1 MELVYIPEHRRRE
14 EFYLPYLI
22 ESLKSGLGKAVKVGC
37 FFYFYRIIRT
47 NHMNTTKSSPNQLEG
62 VIIKT
67 NLKQEVY
74 RKTISSFAL
83 LKEVLKEIAEDY
95 REQLKD
101 KVDENVLPTFQEKGL
116 FEAEFRIGGDI
127 LIFSMHSNV
136 FVFNREHPIWKLD
149 YIKSNPLNAYC
160 GVFNIYNFLA
170 DSFKY
175 NRYEDLGYLVARI
188 FVNREN
194 HFFVEGKR
202 QSSELVK
209 DFGSDELT
217 KEYLKDIIETTIQ
230 YAIDFDLLVPP
241 YEQVKIA
248 NVQQMQAEINH
259 SRIQTGK
266 RLGFKFSTDDI

>member
-1 MELVYIPEHRRRE
+1 MDVKNNEANDLDG
-14 EFYLPYLI
+14 LI
-22 ESLKSGLGKAVKVGC
+22 
-37 FFYFYRIIRT
+37 T
-47 NHMNTTKSSPNQLEG
+47 
-62 VIIKT
+62 KT

-74 RKTISSFAL
+74 RNTIKSFAM
-83 LKEVLKEIAEDY
+83 LKEVLRELSEDY
-95 REQLKD
+95 YGKLKD
-101 KVDENVLPTFQEKGL
+101 KVDDNVLPAFQEKGL
-116 FEAEFRIGGDI
+116 FEAEFRIGGDV

-149 YIKSNPLNAYC
+149 YIKANPQNSYC

-175 NRYEDLGYLVARI
+175 NRYQDLGYLIARI

-209 DFGSDELT
+209 DFANDELT
-217 KEYLKDIIETTIQ
+217 KQYLKDIIETSIK

-241 YEQVKIA
+241 YDQVKIA
-248 NVQQMQAEINH
+248 TVEQMQVEINH

-266 RLGFKFSTDDI
+266 RLGFKFNSDDI

>member
-1 MELVYIPEHRRRE
+1 
-14 EFYLPYLI
+14 
-22 ESLKSGLGKAVKVGC
+22 
-37 FFYFYRIIRT
+37 
-47 NHMNTTKSSPNQLEG
+47 MNKTKKDADPMDGMIL
-62 VIIKT
+62 KT

-74 RKTISSFAL
+74 RKAVGTFSL
-83 LKEVLKEIAEDY
+83 LKEVLKELADDY
-95 REQLKD
+95 REKLKN
-101 KVDENVLPTFQEKGL
+101 KVDDNVLPVYQEKGP
-116 FEAEFRIGGDI
+116 FEAEFRLGGDM

-149 YIKSNPLNAYC
+149 YITANPTNSYC

-175 NRYEDLGYLVARI
+175 NRMEDLGYLIARI

-209 DFGSDELT
+209 DFGSDEMT
-217 KEYLKDIIETTIQ
+217 KEYMKEILETAIQ

-241 YEQVKIA
+241 YDQVKI
-248 NVQQMQAEINH
+248 VTVEQISAEINN
-259 SRIQTGK
+259 SKIQTGK
-266 RLGFKFSTDDI
+266 RLGFKFNSDDV

>member
-1 MELVYIPEHRRRE
+1 MDATD
-14 EFYLPYLI
+14 
-22 ESLKSGLGKAVKVGC
+22 KSD
-37 FFYFYRIIRT
+37 
-47 NHMNTTKSSPNQLEG
+47 NQLDG
-62 VIIKT
+62 MIIKT

-83 LKEVLKEIAEDY
+83 LKEVLKELAEDY
-95 REQLKD
+95 REKLKD
-101 KVDENVLPTFQEKGL
+101 KVDENVLPVYQEKGL
-116 FEAEFRIGGDI
+116 FEAEFRIGGDL

-136 FVFNREHPIWKLD
+136 FVFNREHPMWKLD
-149 YIKSNPLNAYC
+149 YIKANPLNAYC
-160 GVFNIYNFLA
+160 GVFSIYNFLA

-175 NRYEDLGYLVARI
+175 NRYEDLGYLIARI

-202 QSSELVK
+202 QSGEVVK

-217 KEYLKDIIETTIQ
+217 KENMKDVVEIAIQ

-241 YEQVKIA
+241 YDQVKIA
-248 NVQQMQAEINH
+248 NVQQMQSEINH

-266 RLGFKFSTDDI
+266 RLGFKFNSDDI

>member
-1 MELVYIPEHRRRE
+1 MNA
-14 EFYLPYLI
+14 
-22 ESLKSGLGKAVKVGC
+22 KKKVE
-37 FFYFYRIIRT
+37 
-47 NHMNTTKSSPNQLEG
+47 NQLEG
-62 VIIKT
+62 IIVKT

-83 LKEVLKEIAEDY
+83 LKEVLKELAEDY
-95 REQLKD
+95 REKLKD
-101 KVDENVLPTFQEKGL
+101 QVDENVLPTFQEKGL
-116 FEAEFRIGGDI
+116 FEAEFKIGGDM
-127 LIFSMHSNV
+127 LIFCMHSNV

-149 YIKSNPLNAYC
+149 YITANPLNSYC

-175 NRYEDLGYLVARI
+175 SRNEDLGYLVARI

-209 DFGSDELT
+209 DFGSDEMT
-217 KEYLKDIIETTIQ
+217 KEYMKEIIETTIQ

-241 YEQVKIA
+241 YDQVKI
-248 NVQQMQAEINH
+248 VTVEQMQSEINH

-266 RLGFKFSTDDI
+266 RLGFKFNSDDV

>member
-1 MELVYIPEHRRRE
+1 MEEKKNEVVDELVG
-14 EFYLPYLI
+14 LI
-22 ESLKSGLGKAVKVGC
+22 
-37 FFYFYRIIRT
+37 T
-47 NHMNTTKSSPNQLEG
+47 
-62 VIIKT
+62 KT

-74 RKTISSFAL
+74 RNTVRSFGL
-83 LKEVLKEIAEDY
+83 LKEVL
-95 REQLKD
+95 RELVEEYHEKLKD
-101 KVDENVLPTFQEKGL
+101 KVEDNILPSFQEKGL
-116 FEAEFRIGGDI
+116 FEAEFRIGGDV

-136 FVFNREHPIWKLD
+136 FVFNREHPIWKLE
-149 YIKSNPLNAYC
+149 YIKANPQNSYC

-175 NRYEDLGYLVARI
+175 NRYQDLGYLIARI

-217 KEYLKDIIETTIQ
+217 KEYLKEIIETSVN

-241 YEQVKIA
+241 YDQVKIA
-248 NVQQMQAEINH
+248 TVEQMQVEISH
-259 SRIQTGK
+259 SKIQTGK
-266 RLGFKFSTDDI
+266 RLGFKFNSDDI